1 MAGLGPPANRGS
13 ERANTRSWRLGGTE
27 VGTAAQG
34 TAPRC
39 CSTSSGPATPTTIIT
54 PNRGRCFPSALDA
67 RDLWTRTKKSG
78 GRLVDDAEEQ
88 EAISTMLAIVHST
101 PAAAWLPSSKGQAQ
115 RRS

>member
-67 RDLWTRTKKSG
+67 RRRLASIIQGSGTKEELTASGRDSLLQIAGEGEPRDVAAAPIRPG
-78 GRLVDDAEEQ
+78 GR
-88 EAISTMLAIVHST
+88 
-101 PAAAWLPSSKGQAQ
+101 
-115 RRS
+115 